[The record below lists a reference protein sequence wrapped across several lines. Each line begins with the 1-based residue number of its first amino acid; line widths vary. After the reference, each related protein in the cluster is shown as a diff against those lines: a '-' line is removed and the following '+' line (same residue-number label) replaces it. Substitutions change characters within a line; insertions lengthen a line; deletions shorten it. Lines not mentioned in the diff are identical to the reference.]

1 MKFDEM
7 KRALI
12 GEWQGAK
19 QLYLEPPPAVPVSSP
34 SKLSVKAVAGG
45 SFLQF
50 DYDWVYEGEEQA
62 GLLLFGYD
70 EENAASAAW
79 VDSFHMSSK
88 IFSCTGSAADA
99 SAELLGSYAA
109 PPGPDWGWRITIRSV
124 SRNELAIVMHNIS
137 PEAQEDL
144 AVQIDYKRSA

>member
-1 MKFDEM
+1 M
-7 KRALI
+7 
-12 GEWQGAK
+12 
-19 QLYLEPPPAVPVSSP
+19 
-34 SKLSVKAVAGG
+34 SVKPVAGG

-50 DYDWVYEGEEQA
+50 DYDWTYEGEEQA

-88 IFSCTGSAADA
+88 IMSCTGSAADG
-99 SAELLGSYAA
+99 SAELSGSYAA

-124 SRNELAIVMHNIS
+124 SPNELHDCD
-137 PEAQEDL
+137 AQHLSRGAGRSRGADRLHAKRVSL
-144 AVQIDYKRSA
+144 AAFSFGGRI

>member
-1 MKFDEM
+1 MTFDEM

-19 QLYLEPPPAVPVSSP
+19 QLYLEPPPAPAASSP
-34 SKLSVKAVAGG
+34 SKCSVRAIAGG
-45 SFLQF
+45 SFLQLE
-50 DYDWVYEGEEQA
+50 YAWAYEGEAQS
-62 GLLLFGYD
+62 GVLLFGYD
-70 EENAASAAW
+70 EENAASGAW

-88 IFSCTGSAADA
+88 IFSCTGSAADG
-99 SAELLGSYAA
+99 SAALLGSYAA

-124 SRNELAIVMHNIS
+124 SPNELAIVMHNIS

-144 AVQIDYKRSA
+144 AVEINYTRSA

>member
-19 QLYLEPPPAVPVSSP
+19 QLYLEPPPAPPVSSP

-50 DYDWVYEGEEQA
+50 EYDWAFEGEEQA

-88 IFSCTGSAADA
+88 IFSCTGSAADG

-124 SRNELAIVMHNIS
+124 SPNELAIVMHNIS